1 MDRAKAQYI
10 CRSAAEAT
18 ARLRDVFRVEMEML
32 AVLDHFWCLQDQLSR
47 LLNSVSDNPREFFTV
62 QEEAYSFLFTDV
74 VDVLRLVANS
84 RFIQIAAVKQSCKS
98 INNLLTE
105 VTNLR
110 TSEPA
115 VTRFHVARN
124 GP

>member
-47 LLNSVSDNPREFFTV
+47 LLNSASDNPREFFTV

-84 RFIQIAAVKQSCKS
+84 RFIQIAAVKQSCES
-98 INNLLTE
+98 INSLLTD